1 MREKLSMD
9 EKAISLG
16 QAYSQLGQVY
26 AYLKREEAESYFM
39 KALSIFQEGT
49 DDYYRT
55 LSYLLHYYID
65 EKNKRDY
72 EVWAPKILLA
82 GSSKVAGSI
91 NIYYQYD
98 RR

>member
-1 MREKLSMD
+1 MD

-65 EKNKRDY
+65 AENNAIMRY
-72 EVWAPKILLA
+72 GRQNTLA
-82 GSSKVAGSI
+82 DLVRLRI
-91 NIYYQYD
+91 N
-98 RR
+98 